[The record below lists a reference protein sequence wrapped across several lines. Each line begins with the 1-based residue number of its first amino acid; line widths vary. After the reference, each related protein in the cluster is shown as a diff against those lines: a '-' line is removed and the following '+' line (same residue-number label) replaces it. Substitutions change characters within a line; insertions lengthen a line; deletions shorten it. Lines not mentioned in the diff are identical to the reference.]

1 MQCHVHVL
9 YRTLPL
15 QRPEGAPRPVSVEVD
30 VSERV
35 SVLVERASK
44 LLGEALDRAPGGQAA
59 PGTTTASAAGT
70 APADRTDALRRPR
83 LFCNGTYLQPGRSL
97 SEYRFANGQ
106 TAVFLLDCR
115 PYFPL
120 MTEARYAGA
129 TRPKYLITVR
139 GQNPA
144 FKYQKVKKLINC
156 IYGNVTMYVKVYLQP
171 DGASYAA
178 RQPLEYFAVKKIIKS
193 RINFYNPNVAPSPED
208 PLMELSVQQFLGGA
222 IAGGHPFVCKLHECC
237 EDAENIYAIMEA
249 LQGAWAN
256 AIPEDRARALY
267 TQVVL
272 GLKHMF
278 DSKVS
283 HGDLTLENVMLSG
296 DQAKAV
302 IIDFGKPFYV
312 PPECYPDTSG
322 ISHRFDSFYG
332 DLWSIGVMLFIM
344 LTGSPPVDRAY
355 PTCQRYNMVCAGKIL
370 EMLDSWHGQVPT
382 LSECARDLIT
392 RLLIP
397 DPPQMRLR
405 LDEIL
410 EHPWMTGYSTLLV
423 PYKNFMRSV

>member
-15 QRPEGAPRPVSVEVD
+15 QRPQGAPRPISVQVD

-35 SVLVERASK
+35 SVLVERATK
-44 LLGEALDRAPGGQAA
+44 VLGEALDGAAGGQEV
-59 PGTTTASAAGT
+59 PGNTIT
-70 APADRTDALRRPR
+70 ALRRPR
-83 LFCNGTYLQPGRSL
+83 LFCNGTYLEPGRAF

-106 TAVFLLDCR
+106 TAVFVLDCR

-144 FKYQKVKKLINC
+144 FKYQKVKKLRDC
-156 IYGNVTMYVKVYLQP
+156 IYGTVTMYVKVYLQP
-171 DGASYAA
+171 DGVSYAA
-178 RQPLEYFAVKKIIKS
+178 RQPLEYFAVKKIIKR
-193 RINFYNPNVAPSPED
+193 RINFYNPNVAPSSED

-222 IAGGHPFVCKLHECC
+222 SVGGHPFVCQLHECC
-237 EDAENIYAIMEA
+237 EDAEHIYAIMKA
-249 LQGAWAN
+249 LQGRDLFECCTTSTSRTATGALAN
-256 AIPEDRARALY
+256 AIPEDRARVLY

-278 DSKVS
+278 DCKVS

-302 IIDFGKPFYV
+302 IIDFGESVSSFSPSFCKRCPPF
-312 PPECYPDTSG
+312 
-322 ISHRFDSFYG
+322 
-332 DLWSIGVMLFIM
+332 
-344 LTGSPPVDRAY
+344 
-355 PTCQRYNMVCAGKIL
+355 
-370 EMLDSWHGQVPT
+370 
-382 LSECARDLIT
+382 
-392 RLLIP
+392 
-397 DPPQMRLR
+397 
-405 LDEIL
+405 
-410 EHPWMTGYSTLLV
+410 
-423 PYKNFMRSV
+423 